1 MELSYISGKG
11 NPKNLLI
18 FQEVTFLARKMKKT
32 HFEKT
37 SYISGGNLQCL
48 KIKKFLYFFSNKAQR
63 KVSYTFPY
71 KEAKLSKLK

>member
-37 SYISGGNLQCL
+37 SYISGKWNFLDPRL
-48 KIKKFLYFFSNKAQR
+48 KNFLYFGR
-63 KVSYTFPY
+63 
-71 KEAKLSKLK
+71 